1 MIKILHSADW
11 HLDSPIQGRSETQ
24 TALLRAALLTV
35 PGKIAAVCKAEQC
48 DLMLLSGDLF
58 DGPYTADSFHAVR
71 NALEEAAVPV
81 FIAPGNHDF
90 LGPDSPWQK
99 ERWPE
104 NVHIFT
110 QSQITAAE
118 LPGLDCRIYGAA
130 FTGPDC
136 EPLLESFR
144 AVEDGIPAI
153 GILHGDPTQRQSPYC
168 PITQQQVQQ
177 SGLAYLA
184 LGHIHKGG
192 FFQAGNTLC
201 VWPGCPMGRGF
212 DELEEKGVQI
222 VTLEGKEASTRF
234 VALDVPRFYDWE
246 IPAGEDAVVTLDK
259 LLPPV
264 GNTDFYRIT
273 FMGESAPL
281 DIDGLYRQFS
291 RFPNLELRDRTQPPL
306 DLWASAGEDSLEG
319 VYFRMLQQQLETAD
333 DETKKQIL
341 LAAKLSR
348 QILENREVKLP

>member
-11 HLDSPIQGRSETQ
+11 HLDSPIQGRTKAQ
-24 TALLRAALLTV
+24 TDLLHDALLAL
-35 PGKIAAVCKAEQC
+35 PGKITAVCKAEQC

-58 DGPYTADSFHAVR
+58 DGPYTLDSFHAVR

-81 FIAPGNHDF
+81 FITPGNHDF
-90 LGPDSPWQK
+90 LSSDSPWQK
-99 ERWPE
+99 EHWPE

-110 QSQITAAE
+110 QNRMTSVV
-118 LPGLDCRIYGAA
+118 LPDLNCKIYGAA
-130 FTGPDC
+130 FLSPDC
-136 EPLLESFR
+136 EPLLEGFR
-144 AVEDGIPAI
+144 AEEDGIPTI
-153 GILHGDPTQRQSPYC
+153 GILHGDPTQRHSPYC

-177 SGLAYLA
+177 SGLVYLA

-192 FFQAGNTLC
+192 SFRAGNTLC

-212 DELEEKGVQI
+212 DELDEKGVQI
-222 VTLEGKEASTRF
+222 VTLDGRKASTRF

-246 IPAGEDAVVTLDK
+246 APAGQDAAAALDD

-264 GNTDFYRIT
+264 GNGDFYRIT
-273 FMGESAPL
+273 LTGESEPL
-281 DIDGLYRQFS
+281 DMDGLYRRFS

-306 DLWASAGEDSLEG
+306 DLWATAGEDSLEG
-319 VYFRMLQQQLETAD
+319 VYFRMLQQQLEAAD
-333 DETKKQIL
+333 EKTREQIL

>member
-11 HLDSPIQGRSETQ
+11 HLDSPITGRSEAQ

-35 PGKIAAVCKAEQC
+35 PGKITAICKAEQC

-58 DGPYTADSFHAVR
+58 DGSYTADSLQAVK

-90 LGPDSPWQK
+90 LDSNSPWQK
-99 ERWPE
+99 ERWPD

-110 QSQITAAE
+110 QNQMTAIS
-118 LPGLDCRIYGAA
+118 LPGLACRIYGAA

-136 EPLLESFR
+136 EPLLENFQ
-144 AVEDGIPAI
+144 ADTDLPAI

-177 SGLAYLA
+177 SGLTYLA

-192 FFQAGNTLC
+192 SFRSGSTLC

-222 VTLEGKEASTRF
+222 VTIEDNEASARF
-234 VALDVPRFYDWE
+234 IPLDVPRFYDWE
-246 IPAGEDAVVTLDK
+246 IPAGEDAAAALDT

-264 GNTDFYRIT
+264 GNDHFYRIT
-273 FMGESAPL
+273 IIGESEPL
-281 DIDGLYRQFS
+281 DMDGLYRQFS
-291 RFPNLELRDRTQPPL
+291 RFTNLELRDRTRPPI
-306 DLWASAGEDSLEG
+306 DLWATAGEDSLEG
-319 VYFRMLQQQLETAD
+319 VYFRMLQQQLEAAD
-333 DETKKQIL
+333 EETKKQIL